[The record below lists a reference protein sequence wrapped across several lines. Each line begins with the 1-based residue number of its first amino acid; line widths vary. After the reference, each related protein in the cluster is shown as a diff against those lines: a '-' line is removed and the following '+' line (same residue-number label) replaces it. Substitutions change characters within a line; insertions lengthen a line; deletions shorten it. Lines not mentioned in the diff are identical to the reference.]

1 MLVCLCPLTAFS
13 NVNFEHSAFSNSCL
27 SGQPTQPVQIQRV
40 TDGDTVVLTDNRRV
54 RIIGLN
60 TLELN
65 ARSREDRQW
74 AEAAKSHLEK
84 LIDGN
89 SVSLITGIETF
100 DQHGRTLGH
109 LVLENGQSVA
119 QNLVSE
125 GLAAA
130 VSVAPNHRC
139 AYLLLKLEN
148 EARFKNRGIWQDPGI
163 WYTTY
168 SRIPA
173 RARGF
178 QVVKSRV
185 SRVTEKNQQIHV
197 LLNNG
202 LEIRMPVD
210 WEFSDT
216 TNHYYKNLPGKKV
229 EVRGWLSS
237 STRKPRLHLSHPI
250 NLRIINH

>member
-1 MLVCLCPLTAFS
+1 M
-13 NVNFEHSAFSNSCL
+13 
-27 SGQPTQPVQIQRV
+27 
-40 TDGDTVVLTDNRRV
+40 
-54 RIIGLN
+54 
-60 TLELN
+60 
-65 ARSREDRQW
+65 
-74 AEAAKSHLEK
+74 
-84 LIDGN
+84 
-89 SVSLITGIETF
+89 ITGVETF

-109 LVLENGQSVA
+109 MVLDNGRSVA
-119 QNLVSE
+119 ETLVSE

-130 VSVAPNHRC
+130 VGVSPNHRC
-139 AYLLLKLEN
+139 AYWLLKLED

-178 QVVKSRV
+178 QIVRSSV
-185 SRVTEKNQQIHV
+185 SRVTEKNQQIRV

-216 TNHYYKNLPGKKV
+216 TKHYYKYLPGKKV

-237 STRKPRLHLSHPI
+237 SSRKPRLHLSHPI
-250 NLRIINH
+250 NLRIINY